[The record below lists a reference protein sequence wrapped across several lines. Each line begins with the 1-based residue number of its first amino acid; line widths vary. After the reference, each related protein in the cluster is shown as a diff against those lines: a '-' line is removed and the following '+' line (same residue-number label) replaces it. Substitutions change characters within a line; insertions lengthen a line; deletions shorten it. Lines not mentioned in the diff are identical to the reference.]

1 MPKYT
6 VDISDKVVK
15 DLDKFAKRYNIS
27 RAEAARRAF
36 ALLALA
42 EAEADKGNSI
52 GIIKKSNNSDDENKF
67 EVVAKVKGV

>member
-1 MPKYT
+1 MPRYT

-15 DLDKFAKRYNIS
+15 DLELFAKRNGIS

-42 EAEADKGNSI
+42 DAEANRGNTL
-52 GIIKKSNNSDDENKF
+52 GIVHENEESHEL
-67 EVVAKVKGV
+67 EVVARVVGV

>member
-1 MPKYT
+1 MPRYT

-15 DLDKFAKRYNIS
+15 DLDKFAKRNHIS

-42 EAEADKGNSI
+42 EAEADKGNEL
-52 GIIKKSNNSDDENKF
+52 GIIHEGESKQL
-67 EVVAKVKGV
+67 EVVARVVGV

>member
-1 MPKYT
+1 MPRYT

-15 DLDKFAKRYNIS
+15 DLELFAKRNGIS

-42 EAEADKGNSI
+42 DAEANKGNTL
-52 GIIKKSNNSDDENKF
+52 GIVHENEESHEL
-67 EVVAKVKGV
+67 EVVARVVGV